1 MVEAKST
8 VDTRLGKRD
17 VPTPDGKRAAMQ
29 GTGEYFMDI
38 LAHMRSRGRDFPS
51 ERVLAREIKTALAQ
65 GKVDYI
71 LVKGKV
77 DGGQYAGYEKQQ
89 FDIG

>member
-29 GTGEYFMDI
+29 GTREYFMDI